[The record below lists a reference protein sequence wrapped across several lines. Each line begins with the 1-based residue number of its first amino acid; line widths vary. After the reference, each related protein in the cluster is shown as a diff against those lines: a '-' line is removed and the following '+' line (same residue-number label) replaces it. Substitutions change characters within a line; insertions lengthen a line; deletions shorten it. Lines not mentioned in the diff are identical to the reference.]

1 MIEWLA
7 FFGATGSDGVTR
19 LLYSKERM
27 STQQAMKAEDGK
39 KLITYFDSVCFRGSL
54 RWNNSD
60 QFPYRNGQGWVEYDS
75 AYGAV
80 SHIVGQ
86 RRYKVKSIGK
96 SDRSGNIPIHT
107 GRMLSSGFGIQ
118 CSEWHRRGRCS

>member
-39 KLITYFDSVCFRGSL
+39 KLITYFDSVCFRGPSGGIIL
-54 RWNNSD
+54 TS
-60 QFPYRNGQGWVEYDS
+60 
-75 AYGAV
+75 
-80 SHIVGQ
+80 SHIETDKDGWNMTAHMG
-86 RRYKVKSIGK
+86 SSAIL
-96 SDRSGNIPIHT
+96 SGSAVI
-107 GRMLSSGFGIQ
+107 R
-118 CSEWHRRGRCS
+118 